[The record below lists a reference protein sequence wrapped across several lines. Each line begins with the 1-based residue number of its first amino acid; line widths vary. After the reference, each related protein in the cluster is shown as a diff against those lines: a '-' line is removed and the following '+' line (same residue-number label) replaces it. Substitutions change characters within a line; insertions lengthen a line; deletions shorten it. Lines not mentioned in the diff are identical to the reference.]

1 MLRAR
6 AVKTMPEQVNFV
18 KVLIAIVLIGMI
30 TGIAKDK
37 TTAEQRSLGE
47 IALSILFAA
56 WIISGKW

>member
-1 MLRAR
+1 
-6 AVKTMPEQVNFV
+6 MPNPVNFV

-30 TGIAKDK
+30 TGITKGK

-47 IALSILFAA
+47 IALAILFAA